1 MSGLEKPSPT
11 DHSPQKGHRLI
22 GWIGA
27 ASTLVAVAAWVALVL
42 HYEYQVAWL
51 GDYVVAEDVLFL
63 AGIAGIVL
71 TRSVQR
77 WGPRVASVTLR
88 LAFSIA
94 VIAGSLVVAEFAAR
108 YILRQAL
115 SDAEAVHLPEP
126 PRVS

>member
-1 MSGLEKPSPT
+1 MSGLENPSPT

-77 WGPRVASVTLR
+77 WGPSRGVRDATTRVLDRRHRR
-88 LAFSIA
+88 LAGCRGI
-94 VIAGSLVVAEFAAR
+94 R
-108 YILRQAL
+108 R
-115 SDAEAVHLPEP
+115 AVHSPTGP
-126 PRVS
+126 VRTRSRPSP